1 MPNALKINGND
12 MVLSVRNNF
21 LTIDEAITRYRH
33 NTREAKHAAKIKYLR
48 SDSSYN
54 RYFILSEF
62 NGNGNMGEVNI
73 RQDKEFNDKEH
84 IDRLLNEWLEQFKKD
99 YESQTYTNKRGKVVK
114 KGWRNDMVPFSEIVI
129 SFGTNRSKN
138 PKEGLDE
145 AEVNFINAHVS
156 IERVIRFVNAYCAKY
171 NVKCLLIAEH
181 ADEKTKHYQIIM
193 TNYNFDVHKNLRFAG
208 KAETAKFGSF
218 LQDLGA
224 QSFGGIAL
232 RGTKGSKTK
241 HLDLPTMHQVEKEF
255 KSEQEREKNIK
266 KLVAQIVRGFFTKQ
280 EPIFGDEYYRL
291 ETKNVSKLI
300 SKITTIVLEKTKEN
314 INIISEADLQA
325 QIDELAG
332 QLVDK
337 GKIIEENNKII
348 RENWKLR
355 GKNKALSELNDALE
369 NKDIVINLQ
378 NKIEELE
385 FKLGQRDTT
394 VFNMQNEISYSN
406 KIAQKAKNSIQELER
421 LRDIENQ
428 SETIRTQNEDLKNR
442 LKNYKD
448 QNNEINLLK
457 EQKEDLSKSLKQ
469 ALEDKRALEKDKET
483 LKQDND
489 TLRQENSTLKVFK
502 DKVISFFKRLIDK
515 IPAVKIFVENE
526 VPEIKKDVFEK
537 KDAGMSMG

>member
-1 MPNALKINGND
+1 
-12 MVLSVRNNF
+12 
-21 LTIDEAITRYRH
+21 
-33 NTREAKHAAKIKYLR
+33 
-48 SDSSYN
+48 
-54 RYFILSEF
+54 
-62 NGNGNMGEVNI
+62 
-73 RQDKEFNDKEH
+73 
-84 IDRLLNEWLEQFKKD
+84 
-99 YESQTYTNKRGKVVK
+99 
-114 KGWRNDMVPFSEIVI
+114 
-129 SFGTNRSKN
+129 
-138 PKEGLDE
+138 
-145 AEVNFINAHVS
+145 
-156 IERVIRFVNAYCAKY
+156 
-171 NVKCLLIAEH
+171 
-181 ADEKTKHYQIIM
+181 
-193 TNYNFDVHKNLRFAG
+193 
-208 KAETAKFGSF
+208 
-218 LQDLGA
+218 
-224 QSFGGIAL
+224 
-232 RGTKGSKTK
+232 
-241 HLDLPTMHQVEKEF
+241 MHQVEKEF

-378 NKIEELE
+378 NKIEDLE

>member
-1 MPNALKINGND
+1 
-12 MVLSVRNNF
+12 
-21 LTIDEAITRYRH
+21 
-33 NTREAKHAAKIKYLR
+33 
-48 SDSSYN
+48 
-54 RYFILSEF
+54 
-62 NGNGNMGEVNI
+62 
-73 RQDKEFNDKEH
+73 
-84 IDRLLNEWLEQFKKD
+84 
-99 YESQTYTNKRGKVVK
+99 
-114 KGWRNDMVPFSEIVI
+114 MVPFSEIVI

-378 NKIEELE
+378 NKIEDLE

>member
-1 MPNALKINGND
+1 ML
-12 MVLSVRNNF
+12 
-21 LTIDEAITRYRH
+21 
-33 NTREAKHAAKIKYLR
+33 
-48 SDSSYN
+48 
-54 RYFILSEF
+54 
-62 NGNGNMGEVNI
+62 
-73 RQDKEFNDKEH
+73 
-84 IDRLLNEWLEQFKKD
+84 
-99 YESQTYTNKRGKVVK
+99 
-114 KGWRNDMVPFSEIVI
+114 
-129 SFGTNRSKN
+129 
-138 PKEGLDE
+138 
-145 AEVNFINAHVS
+145 
-156 IERVIRFVNAYCAKY
+156 
-171 NVKCLLIAEH
+171 
-181 ADEKTKHYQIIM
+181 
-193 TNYNFDVHKNLRFAG
+193 
-208 KAETAKFGSF
+208 
-218 LQDLGA
+218 
-224 QSFGGIAL
+224 
-232 RGTKGSKTK
+232 
-241 HLDLPTMHQVEKEF
+241 
-255 KSEQEREKNIK
+255 
-266 KLVAQIVRGFFTKQ
+266 GFFTKK

-291 ETKNVSKLI
+291 ETENVSKLI
-300 SKITTIVLEKTKEN
+300 SEITTIVLEETKQK
-314 INIISEADLQA
+314 INIMSEADLQT
-325 QIDELAG
+325 QIDELTR

-378 NKIEELE
+378 NKIEDLE

-406 KIAQKAKNSIQELER
+406 KIAQKAKNNIQELER

-469 ALEDKRALEKDKET
+469 ALEDKQALEKGKET

>member
-378 NKIEELE
+378 NKIEDLE

-428 SETIRTQNEDLKNR
+428 SETIKKLQRP
-442 LKNYKD
+442 
-448 QNNEINLLK
+448 
-457 EQKEDLSKSLKQ
+457 KQ
-469 ALEDKRALEKDKET
+469 
-483 LKQDND
+483 
-489 TLRQENSTLKVFK
+489 
-502 DKVISFFKRLIDK
+502 
-515 IPAVKIFVENE
+515 
-526 VPEIKKDVFEK
+526 
-537 KDAGMSMG
+537 